1 MHSLRGFRLWDEPRQ
16 SATPY
21 WLKISFLITQ
31 LRSRRRAAWLQ
42 SWDALQKFAFSI
54 PHAGKP
60 RQSDPKR
67 RECAGSTEST
77 MLIGH
82 PVFWILVVAVMAP
95 LLAEIPTPFKVP
107 VVVLEIVLG
116 IVIGPHVFNLVHFEG
131 FVETMFDFGMAAT
144 LFTGGME
151 LDFADIKGRPM
162 LLAAGGWAISVL
174 LSVTIVSLLHAIPHV
189 RTPLVVAMAMCTTG
203 LGVVAPG
210 FRDSGLLET
219 AFGRFILAA
228 GTLGEV
234 GPILAMSLLLS
245 QQYNIWQEGA
255 FLLVFLAVIA
265 AAFAIGIGVRP
276 PKALEILGRHMNKST
291 QLPVRICLFM
301 LAGLLVL
308 AQKFGF
314 ENFTGALAAGMI
326 VGTATRSERGSVL
339 REKMET
345 ITFGWFYPFFFVGAG
360 IQFDLGALGHN
371 LPTMLLV
378 PAFAVLFLVI
388 RGLPA
393 LLYRGKLDTVQL
405 LPLRTLVGSAI
416 TYHHCGY
423 YPNWSKG

>member
-1 MHSLRGFRLWDEPRQ
+1 
-16 SATPY
+16 
-21 WLKISFLITQ
+21 
-31 LRSRRRAAWLQ
+31 
-42 SWDALQKFAFSI
+42 
-54 PHAGKP
+54 
-60 RQSDPKR
+60 
-67 RECAGSTEST
+67 

-82 PVFWILVVAVMAP
+82 PVFWILAVAVLAP

-107 VVVLEIVLG
+107 VVVLEVLLG
-116 IVIGPHVFNLVHFEG
+116 IVIGPHVLDLVHFDG

-144 LFTGGME
+144 LFVGGME

-162 LLAAGGWAISVL
+162 FLAVGGWTISVL
-174 LSVTIVSLLHAIPHV
+174 LSLAAVGLLHAIPHV

-210 FRDSGLLET
+210 FRDSGLLGT
-219 AFGRFILAA
+219 AFGRFVLAA

-234 GPILAMSLLLS
+234 GPIVAMSLLLS
-245 QQYNIWQEGA
+245 QQYSIWQEGA
-255 FLLVFLAVIA
+255 FLLIFMLIIA
-265 AAFAIGIGVRP
+265 AALLIGVGARP

-291 QLPVRICLFM
+291 QLPVRLSLFI

-314 ENFTGALAAGMI
+314 ENFTGAFAAGMI
-326 VGTATRSERGSVL
+326 LGTASRSERGSVL

-345 ITFGWFYPFFFVGAG
+345 LSFGWFYPFFFVGAG
-360 IQFDLGALGHN
+360 IQFDLGALGHD

-388 RGLPA
+388 RGVPV
-393 LLYRGKLDTVQL
+393 LLYRGSVDTAQL
-405 LPLRTLVGSAI
+405 LPFAFSSAVPSLTIMVVIAQTGVKAKSI
-416 TYHHCGY
+416 TPDVAAVMIGAAMLAILLF
-423 YPNWSKG
+423 PTIAGFLLSRAGAGAPQRN